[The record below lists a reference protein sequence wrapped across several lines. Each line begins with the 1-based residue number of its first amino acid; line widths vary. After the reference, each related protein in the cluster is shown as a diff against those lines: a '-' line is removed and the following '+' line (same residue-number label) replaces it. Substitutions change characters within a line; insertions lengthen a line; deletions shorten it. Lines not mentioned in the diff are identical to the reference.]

1 MMVLV
6 ILYIVIGTIVA
17 ALAAVIDDHDHEM
30 ILTMAV
36 FWPLVVALGLIL
48 LLLSLWEWS
57 IKMLGKAFKC
67 LGETMCKVIGGIKNG
82 M

>member
-1 MMVLV
+1 MGLL

-17 ALAAVIDDHDHEM
+17 SLVAVVDDHDHEM

-57 IKMLGKAFKC
+57 IKMLGKAFKW
-67 LGETMCKVIGGIKNG
+67 LGEVMCKVLRRYKR
-82 M
+82 